1 MRRPLALVPV
11 LAISLFAAV
20 APVGA
25 QQAGPRPTLDTPGI
39 LTAAAALA
47 GALRASAV
55 QHPELALA
63 AIGVTDQYQIHEV
76 RRTKPSGAPAI
87 HHGWTELQFV
97 ISGSGTLLSGGRIEV
112 RPGKPQGVIVGGR
125 SQRLH
130 AGDAIIV
137 PPETPHWY
145 SSIGSK
151 GLTVLEVRFAT
162 PAGAAAP

>member
-1 MRRPLALVPV
+1 MRRPLALLSA
-11 LAISLFAAV
+11 LAISLLAAI
-20 APVGA
+20 APAVA
-25 QQAGPRPTLDTPGI
+25 QQAGPRPTPDTPGI
-39 LTAAAALA
+39 LTSAAELA
-47 GALRASAV
+47 SALRASAA
-55 QHPELALA
+55 QHPELSLA

-97 ISGSGTLLSGGRIEV
+97 LSGTGTLITGGKIEV
-112 RPGKPQGVIVGGR
+112 QPGKPQGVIVGGK
-125 SQRLH
+125 SQRLR

-145 SSIGSK
+145 SEIGRK

-162 PAGAAAP
+162 PP

>member
-1 MRRPLALVPV
+1 MSRPLALVPV
-11 LAISLFAAV
+11 LAVSLLAAL
-20 APVGA
+20 APAGA
-25 QQAGPRPTLDTPGI
+25 QQVGPRLTPDTPGVRI
-39 LTAAAALA
+39 STAELA
-47 GALRASAV
+47 GALRASGV

-63 AIGVTDQYQIHEV
+63 TIGVTDQYQIHEV
-76 RRTKPSGAPAI
+76 RRSKPSGAPAI

-97 ISGSGTLLSGGRIEV
+97 LSGGGTLITGGRIEV
-112 RPGKPQGVIVGGR
+112 QPGKPQGVIVGGK

-145 SSIGSK
+145 SQIDHK

-162 PAGAAAP
+162 PAGAAP